1 MDFSSVI
8 TVLGMHRSGTSLCA
22 HMLQALGADMADEPG
37 VSPENAKGHW
47 ERAPINDLNER
58 VFATFGRGW
67 AQTSHALALPE
78 NWLEDARVGG
88 VREALIAWLRPRV
101 GRAGF
106 GFKDPR
112 TARLLP
118 LWRQVFTALAVT
130 PRFVFCV
137 RDPTQVARSITAR
150 DRLATAQSEYRW
162 LIYNAEAVLGVG
174 RDAVCVVPY
183 EDWFARPLET
193 AERLAA
199 FAGVAPDTDAVSRV
213 VDASL
218 RHDSFAPSPAGR
230 MARRLH
236 TLIEG
241 CVDDQR
247 FGAGVL
253 AFCHGVVDF
262 AQQVQPLLVDTEVL
276 RASVLEQNRVIG
288 DLNAALRAA
297 RLVGLKEEK
306 AVLF

>member
-1 MDFSSVI
+1 
-8 TVLGMHRSGTSLCA
+8 
-22 HMLQALGADMADEPG
+22 
-37 VSPENAKGHW
+37 
-47 ERAPINDLNER
+47 
-58 VFATFGRGW
+58 
-67 AQTSHALALPE
+67 
-78 NWLEDARVGG
+78 
-88 VREALIAWLRPRV
+88 
-101 GRAGF
+101 
-106 GFKDPR
+106 
-112 TARLLP
+112 
-118 LWRQVFTALAVT
+118 VT